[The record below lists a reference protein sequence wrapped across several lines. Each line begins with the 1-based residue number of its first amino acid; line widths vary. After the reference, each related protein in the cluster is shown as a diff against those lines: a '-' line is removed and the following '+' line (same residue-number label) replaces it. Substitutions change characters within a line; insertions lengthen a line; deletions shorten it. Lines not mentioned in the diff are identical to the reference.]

1 MDNMVFQPDNGEGAV
16 LCEDQPVR
24 VIQRDLQ
31 LVGRARREGWLR
43 DPGVMQKIADRV
55 VKIAL
60 TSPDEKL
67 ALDAASEVRQMVAQD
82 LKIEADGMPQQ
93 VEHRHTHELGPVT
106 ADNFAESKR
115 KLAERIARLGGNS

>member
-31 LVGRARREGWLR
+31 LIGRARRQGWLS
-43 DPGVMQKIADRV
+43 DPSDMQRIANRV

-60 TSPDEKL
+60 TTPDEEL
-67 ALDAASEVRQMVAQD
+67 AVRAAAEVRQMVAQD

-115 KLAERIARLGGNS
+115 KLAQRIARLGGNS